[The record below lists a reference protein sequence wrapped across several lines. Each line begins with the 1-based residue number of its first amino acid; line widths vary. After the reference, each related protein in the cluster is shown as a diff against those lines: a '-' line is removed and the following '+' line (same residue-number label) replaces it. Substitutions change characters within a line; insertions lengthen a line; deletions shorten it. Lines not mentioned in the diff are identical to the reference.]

1 MRKLLAGSLPIS
13 LLRFLFRSLE
23 MPASKELTTP
33 TAVRESVPS
42 ALPSAPV
49 VPWWECDGPS
59 GPADLYKAFAFTAV
73 EQILKDRGEA
83 AEDGLFEIIF
93 EYVEIAVNVV
103 LKAAAVPE
111 SWQSQYEAA
120 TADLTQ

>member
-1 MRKLLAGSLPIS
+1 MH
-13 LLRFLFRSLE
+13 
-23 MPASKELTTP
+23 ASTSTTP
-33 TAVRESVPS
+33 TTVRESVPS

-73 EQILKDRGEA
+73 EQVLKDRGESA
-83 AEDGLFEIIF
+83 DEDMFEIIF
-93 EYVEIAVNVV
+93 EYVEIAVNVI

-120 TADLTQ
+120 IAHLHQ